1 MDYYE
6 TDTMFL
12 LLLSPS
18 GPLLRLEKPGHRLT
32 KAERYGQPYDRP
44 IYSSAIPPRKM
55 QAIVQSY
62 LGFGLQGLK
71 PEDGGWNWQDLQDIN
86 QQIHWQVRYMCCS
99 VFVTRRTIKSR
110 K

>member
-1 MDYYE
+1 MLTVVCLADNC
-6 TDTMFL
+6 L
-12 LLLSPS
+12 I

-32 KAERYGQPYDRP
+32 KAQRYGQPYDRP
-44 IYSSAIPPRKM
+44 IYSSSVPPRKM

-86 QQIHWQVRYMCCS
+86 QQIHWQVRQIVYLHIPCS
-99 VFVTRRTIKSR
+99 VLCARLLARQ
-110 K
+110 